1 MKKLVYSMFMFAMAA
16 FTLAG
21 CSDVP
26 APYGMPDGSDD
37 EPTEEVVAQ
46 GTGTADDPFNVA
58 GANKYI
64 ADGGDAS
71 AEVYVKGKITDIS
84 DMSTS
89 YGNCTYTISDDGN
102 NSLLVYRG
110 YGLNGEKF
118 TTGEEIKV
126 GDEVVVKGKL
136 INYNGTFEFAQG
148 NSIVSINNSGTG
160 GGDEPGGEGKG
171 DGTLASPYN
180 VAKAQAII
188 AAGTY
193 TSDKVYISGTISEIE
208 EVSTSF
214 GNATYFI
221 SDDGTTT
228 GQLEVFRGYYLGGEK
243 FTAEDQIKVGDK
255 VIIYGALTK
264 FYETPEVTQ
273 GNQIYSL
280 NGKTAGGTDEPGD
293 PATGKAGTVTIDG
306 LNVTLTAADA
316 TAGTETITVDLSTLG
331 YANQEDV
338 KTITLSDGTTITFDS
353 NGEKNGP
360 KYYDGTKGVR
370 VYMNNTITFNGK
382 AAIANVVFTCDSYS
396 GNDYVGNDTATL
408 TTEGNTMVYTNV
420 FTGTSGGGVQLRIKT
435 ITITYAK

>member
-37 EPTEEVVAQ
+37 EPTEEVVAK

-64 ADGGDAS
+64 SDGGDAS
-71 AEVYVKGKITDIS
+71 ADVYAKGKITDIS

-89 YGNCTYTISDDGN
+89 FGNCTYTISDDGN

-118 TTGEEIKV
+118 TTGDEIKV

-136 INYNGTFEFAQG
+136 VNYNGTFEFTQG
-148 NSIVSINNSGTG
+148 SALVSINGTG
-160 GGDEPGGEGKG
+160 GGDEPGG
-171 DGTLASPYN
+171 N
-180 VAKAQAII
+180 
-188 AAGTY
+188 
-193 TSDKVYISGTISEIE
+193 
-208 EVSTSF
+208 
-214 GNATYFI
+214 
-221 SDDGTTT
+221 
-228 GQLEVFRGYYLGGEK
+228 
-243 FTAEDQIKVGDK
+243 
-255 VIIYGALTK
+255 
-264 FYETPEVTQ
+264 PE
-273 GNQIYSL
+273 
-280 NGKTAGGTDEPGD
+280 
-293 PATGKAGTVTIDG
+293 TGKEGIVNIDG
-306 LNVTLTAADA
+306 LNVTLTAANA
-316 TAGTETITVDLSTLG
+316 TAGTETITIDLSTLG
-331 YANQEDV
+331 YTNGEDV
-338 KTITLSDGTTITFDS
+338 ETITLTDGTTITFDK
-353 NGEKNGP
+353 NGETNGP
-360 KYYDGTKGVR
+360 KYYDATNGVR
-370 VYMNNTITFNGK
+370 VYKNNTITFNGK